1 MLRFLFNL
9 NIFVFIYTILFLIF
23 ACVAAYSE
31 LSIETKMGM
40 KKNKKSP
47 IFSIV
52 SILKMLIIS
61 ACPVINIVFAYV
73 YTFKFDYIVNQAV
86 KELEDEYGNI

>member
-9 NIFVFIYTILFLIF
+9 NTFIFVYTILIFVFLCI
-23 ACVAAYSE
+23 VVYSE
-31 LSIETKMGM
+31 LSLEAKMGM
-40 KKNKKSP
+40 KKNKKSL